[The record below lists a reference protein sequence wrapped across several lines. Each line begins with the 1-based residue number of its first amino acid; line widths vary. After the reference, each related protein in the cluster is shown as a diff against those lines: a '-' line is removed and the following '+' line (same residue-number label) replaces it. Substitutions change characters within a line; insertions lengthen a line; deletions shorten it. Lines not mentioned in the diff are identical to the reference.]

1 MISASKRGSAQVVCL
16 PPVAVLHQRQSVLA
30 APLAIHG
37 EDTADH
43 ELAEFRAASLS
54 HWCHGANPNRLL
66 AIANEVIE

>member
-30 APLAIHG
+30 VPLAIHG

-43 ELAEFRAASLS
+43 ELAEFREASLS
-54 HWCHGANPNRLL
+54 HWCHSANPNRLL
-66 AIANEVIE
+66 AIADEVIE